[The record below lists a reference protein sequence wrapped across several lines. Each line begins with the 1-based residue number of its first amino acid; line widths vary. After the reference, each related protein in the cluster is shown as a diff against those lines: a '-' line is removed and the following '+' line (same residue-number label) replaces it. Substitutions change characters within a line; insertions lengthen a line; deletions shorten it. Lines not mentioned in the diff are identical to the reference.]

1 MASYIKQY
9 GWKDISVAVF
19 GRIIEG
25 ITDVKVKRTVSKE
38 RQYGRGNQTQHILT
52 GNEEV
57 SGTLTVHQ
65 AELDAINA
73 AIKKVNPNLDIT
85 KVAFEVVI
93 NYENEERATTD
104 VIRGV
109 NVSEYEKGMAQGD
122 VQMAI
127 ELPFV
132 ATAFQEDI

>member
-73 AIKKVNPNLDIT
+73 AIKKVNPTLDIT